1 VGIVER
7 EVGMMLKEAMDRSN
21 VAPKAIAQDTN
32 YSVDAYY
39 AAMAGKRRIPADAR
53 KSVAKIHPL
62 GGLAVA
68 YQETGYKVFMV
79 MEGDQH
85 HQNVLQRTL
94 KEDYEADQALQ
105 GMSFRLVDKQCEH
118 DITEEDRLAI
128 MTAAMELVD
137 RIRADLSLLVTWEDT
152 FKIQLVKLL
161 LGAITEKEK
170 AAIKATM

>member
-1 VGIVER
+1 MGVVEKQVGI
-7 EVGMMLKEAMDRSN
+7 MLKEALDKSDI
-21 VAPKAIAQDTN
+21 APKALAQETN

-53 KSVAKIHPL
+53 KSVAKIHPM

-68 YQETGYKVFMV
+68 YQETGYQVFMV

-85 HQNVLQRTL
+85 HQNVLQRAL
-94 KEDYEADQALQ
+94 KEDHEADQALC